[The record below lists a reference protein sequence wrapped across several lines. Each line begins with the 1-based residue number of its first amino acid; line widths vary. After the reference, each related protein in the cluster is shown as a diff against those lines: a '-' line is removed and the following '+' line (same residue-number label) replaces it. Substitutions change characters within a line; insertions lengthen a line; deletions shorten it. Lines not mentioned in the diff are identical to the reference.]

1 VSAVTHVVCPYCE
14 GVNRVPAA
22 RLSEHPR
29 CGTCHQPLFS
39 GSPLELDAGRF
50 RRHVKSSDLPV
61 LVDFWAPW
69 CEPCRAMAPVFA
81 QAAAQYDTRLRLA
94 KVNTEAQPG
103 LAGQYGIRSI
113 PTLVLFR
120 QGREIDRVSGALP
133 AAQLTAWIQRHI

>member
-1 VSAVTHVVCPYCE
+1 VSAVTHVVCPHCD

-50 RRHVKSSDLPV
+50 RRHVESSDLPV